1 MKSKKEIRQEMIQ
14 KRNELNNQEY
24 ENRSRQICEKIM
36 KNRMYREAEVIY
48 AYMDIK
54 QEVSLKKL
62 ILEALEHQ
70 KIIGLPRV
78 EGKEI
83 VFYQVASLSD
93 LEEGSFHVLEPKNTC
108 IPAPEPSLILVPGVA
123 FTTEGKRLGYGG
135 GFYDRFLS
143 NHSCFT
149 IGVGYGFQVL
159 EELPVEEHDM
169 KLDEII
175 VG

>member
-1 MKSKKEIRQEMIQ
+1 MKTKKEIRQEMIG
-14 KRNELNNQEY
+14 KRNALKLQEY
-24 ENRSRQICEKIM
+24 QNRSQQVCEKII
-36 KNRMYREAEVIY
+36 KNRLYQEAEVVY

-62 ILEALEHQ
+62 ISDAVNNQ

-83 VFYQVASLSD
+83 VFYQVTSLSD
-93 LEEGSFHVLEPKNTC
+93 LEEGSFHVLEPKTTC
-108 IPAPEPSLILVPGVA
+108 IPAPEPNLILVPGVA
-123 FTTEGKRLGYGG
+123 FTIEGKRLGYGG

-143 NHSCFT
+143 KHSCAT
-149 IGVGYGFQVL
+149 IGVGYEFQVL